1 MVSENFDFTLHQV
14 SNLAQEVIDR
24 LYDHPNLEI
33 NYNHDIVTSQKKV
46 YDFLVFFFF
55 F

>member
-14 SNLAQEVIDR
+14 SNLAQDAIDR

-33 NYNHDIVTSQKKV
+33 SYNNDIVKSQKKL
-46 YDFLVFFFF
+46 YEFLVFFFF
-55 F
+55 